1 MAKIAQNGK
10 KPKIA
15 QNSQVLNNVYVA
27 FRADTFFKTLG
38 TCEHRNRDPN
48 LYEIAKLQPK

>member
-15 QNSQVLNNVYVA
+15 KIAQNSQVLNNVFVA

-48 LYEIAKLQPK
+48 LFEIAT

>member
-15 QNSQVLNNVYVA
+15 KIAQNSQVLNNVFVA
-27 FRADTFFKTLG
+27 FRADTFLKTFG
-38 TCEHRNRDPN
+38 TREHRNRDPN
-48 LYEIAKLQPK
+48 LYEIAT